1 MMRYSYDMI
10 DLIAALIGS
19 LVVGGLLGLVPLICG
34 LVKKRVG
41 LALGGFFACLGGGLI
56 LGLILAVP
64 LCVLFTVLIFV
75 TKPKT
80 MGAPYGQYPGQMPY
94 QGPAGQYYQ
103 PPARP
108 VGGPPPPRRSRAL
121 HRKKCLGGTG
131 AEINQTKGN
140 GPRPFLLFERRKLL

>member
-1 MMRYSYDMI
+1 MMHYSYDMI

-108 VGGPPPPRRSRAL
+108 VGGPPSAAPEQGAACIG
-121 HRKKCLGGTG
+121 KNALGGTG

-140 GPRPFLLFERRKLL
+140 GPRPFPFV

>member
-1 MMRYSYDMI
+1 MMHYSYDMI

-34 LVKKRVG
+34 LVKKKVG

-108 VGGPPPPRRSRAL
+108 VGGPPPAAPEQGQPASE
-121 HRKKCLGGTG
+121 KMPWEEPEQK
-131 AEINQTKGN
+131 
-140 GPRPFLLFERRKLL
+140 

>member
-1 MMRYSYDMI
+1 MMHYSYDMI

-94 QGPAGQYYQ
+94 QGPCGTVLPAAG
-103 PPARP
+103 PS
-108 VGGPPPPRRSRAL
+108 GRRAASRRAGAGAACIG
-121 HRKKCLGGTG
+121 KNALGGTG
-131 AEINQTKGN
+131 AEINQTKE
-140 GPRPFLLFERRKLL
+140 RP